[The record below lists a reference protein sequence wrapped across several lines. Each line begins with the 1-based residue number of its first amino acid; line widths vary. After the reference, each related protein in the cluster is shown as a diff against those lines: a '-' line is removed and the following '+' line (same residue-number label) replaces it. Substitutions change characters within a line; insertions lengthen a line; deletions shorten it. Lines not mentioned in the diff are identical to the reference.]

1 MMNYQNILSIFK
13 LILDN
18 LLIVAPSQIKYLNII
33 IMKLLKLCLFFTSF
47 LFLTGFVH
55 LPAVLGPAITA
66 ATSGNLAK
74 ATAQLVFDNEFK
86 KKTGKSSLSYITEEV
101 SKNNKENQINEDFK
115 NLIEKRIK
123 TVHQKLVDQNNE
135 PKIIKDFKLLV
146 EKRVKFTHKKLIQQK
161 INQ

>member
-1 MMNYQNILSIFK
+1 M
-13 LILDN
+13 
-18 LLIVAPSQIKYLNII
+18 II
-33 IMKLLKLCLFFTSF
+33 RFLKLSLFLTSF
-47 LFLTGFVH
+47 LFLTGFVP
-55 LPAVLGPAITA
+55 LPAVLGPAITV

-86 KKTGKSSLSYITEEV
+86 KKTGKSSLGYITEEV
-101 SKNNKENQINEDFK
+101 SKNKKENQINEDFK
-115 NLIEKRIK
+115 NLIEKRVK

-146 EKRVKFTHKKLIQQK
+146 EKRVELTHKKLKQKK

>member
-1 MMNYQNILSIFK
+1 MILR
-13 LILDN
+13 ILK
-18 LLIVAPSQIKYLNII
+18 IS
-33 IMKLLKLCLFFTSF
+33 LFFTSF

-101 SKNNKENQINEDFK
+101 SKNNEQNRFNKDFK
-115 NLIEKRIK
+115 ELIEKRVKI
-123 TVHQKLVDQNNE
+123 VHQKLVDQNNE
-135 PKIIKDFKLLV
+135 TKIIKDFKLLV
-146 EKRVKFTHKKLIQQK
+146 EKRVELTHKKLKQQK

>member
-1 MMNYQNILSIFK
+1 M
-13 LILDN
+13 
-18 LLIVAPSQIKYLNII
+18 II
-33 IMKLLKLCLFFTSF
+33 RFLKLSLFLTSF
-47 LFLTGFVH
+47 LFLTGFVP
-55 LPAVLGPAITA
+55 LPAVLGPAITLT
-66 ATSGNLAK
+66 TSGNLAK

-86 KKTGKSSLSYITEEV
+86 KKTGKSSLNYITEEV

-115 NLIEKRIK
+115 NLIEKRVK

-146 EKRVKFTHKKLIQQK
+146 EKRVKLTHKKLIQQK